1 MRRLR
6 ILPQP
11 DDHTCGPTA
20 LQAVYAHLG
29 HELPLDQVIREVD
42 ALEDGGTLAVFLGL
56 HALKQGFH
64 ARIHSYNL
72 RVFDP
77 SWEGLPGEMLRKKL
91 VAQTRFKD
99 GKKLREACLAYAR
112 FLKLGGEVR
121 FDDPTPD
128 LLRGYLDNDLPILT
142 GLSATY
148 LYRSKREFTG
158 ASGQSVFDDLRGKPM
173 GHFVVLTSMEGKTVF
188 VADPYQDNPYS
199 RERHYP
205 VHVGRL
211 INSIM
216 LGIVTYDANMLILSR
231 SPLPA
236 PVVKDRSTRRADTDQ
251 TP

>member
-1 MRRLR
+1 MRRLS

-11 DDHTCGPTA
+11 DDNTCGPTA

-29 HELPLDQVIREVD
+29 HHLPLQQVIDEVH

-56 HALKQGFH
+56 HALRQGFH

-77 SWEGLPGEMLRKKL
+77 TWDGLPGETLRKKL
-91 VAQTRFKD
+91 VAQAHFKG
-99 GKKLREACLAYAR
+99 GKKLTAACMAYAR
-112 FLKLGGEVR
+112 FLKMGGEIR

-128 LLRGYLDNDLPILT
+128 LLRGYLDQGLPVLA

-148 LYRSKREFTG
+148 LYRSERELTG
-158 ASGQSVFDDLRGKPM
+158 AAGQSVLDDLRGKPM
-173 GHFVVLTSMEGKTVF
+173 GHFVVLTGMEGKIVH
-188 VADPYQDNPYS
+188 VADPYEDNPYS
-199 RERHYP
+199 REHHYP

-216 LGIVTYDANMLILSR
+216 LGIVTYDANMLILSHT
-231 SPLPA
+231 PLPA
-236 PVVKDRSTRRADTDQ
+236 PVVKERA
-251 TP
+251 PKRPNNPAGS